1 MFMKDAM
8 TSKFHVGKNWGF
20 WQAAI
25 TVNFQEATL
34 GAPIIPSIP
43 FNLQNHDTQSF
54 VLNN

>member
-25 TVNFQEATL
+25 TVNFQEAIL
-34 GAPIIPSIP
+34 GAPVIPSIP